1 MAGDGSLTGVVI
13 MVATV
18 LLQSQASTPGLHGL
32 IDVEPPMVESR
43 PELLGVAD
51 RSLRGR
57 HAGRARYP
65 IQQRGSNSLTL
76 LNLGPSRLVRRG
88 SSAPVKPG
96 AVWQLRSCAS
106 GALDEL
112 VP

>member
-13 MVATV
+13 MVAMV
-18 LLQSQASTPGLHGL
+18 LLQSQANTPGLHGL

-96 AVWQLRSCAS
+96 AMW
-106 GALDEL
+106 
-112 VP
+112 